1 MTTLTR
7 NPARQARK
15 KVLDLLFR
23 SVCAAATILGI
34 LALVILIWQVAAVG
48 FQHLSVDFIREFPD
62 QMDASRSGIWP
73 ALMGTLWLMGITAA
87 LAIPLGVGAAIYLEE
102 YAKPS
107 RINTLLEI
115 NISNLSG
122 VPSIVY
128 GILGLA
134 VFVQWMKMGPS
145 ILAGSLTMALLVLP
159 IIIISAR
166 EALRAVP
173 QGLRTASYGM
183 GATKWQTMWRV
194 VLPAATPGIMTGII
208 LSLSRAIGEAAP
220 LIVVGAAAYVT
231 FSPQNV
237 WDNYTVLPIQIFH
250 WAQRPQEAFREISA
264 TAILVL
270 LAVLLTMNAVAI
282 FLRVRY
288 GKHRAD

>member
-1 MTTLTR
+1 MSALTR

-23 SVCAAATILGI
+23 SICAGATVAGI
-34 LALVILIWQVAAVG
+34 LALAVLLWQVAAVG
-48 FQHLSVDFIREFPD
+48 FQHLSLDFIREFPD

-73 ALMGTLWLMGITAA
+73 ALMGTLWLMGITAG

-134 VFVQWMKMGPS
+134 VFVQWLKMGPS

-194 VLPAATPGIMTGII
+194 VLPPATPGIMTGII

-231 FSPQNV
+231 FSPGNV

-250 WAQRPQEAFREISA
+250 WAQRPQAAFREISA

-270 LAVLLTMNAVAI
+270 LAVLLAMNAVAI
-282 FLRVRY
+282 FLRLRY
-288 GKHRAD
+288 GKHRAE